1 MGRDRELSE
10 FSKIDRTVSAAHRLL
25 FVRFRVP
32 SLALAVAVYAAG
44 ILLSGD
50 ALAVSANYYVLIPAI
65 AAAITFGFW
74 GGLVAGA
81 LGLPGNLL
89 LFAILGHPEYS
100 PASKVIAELS
110 GIILGASLGY
120 LSDLYG
126 KLQAEIARRMRTEAS
141 LMLALEDK
149 DILLQEVNHRVRNNL
164 NVIKSLI
171 GLQSSRSGD
180 PAFISASRQL
190 QQRVFAIA
198 LVQEQLYGK
207 DGLSRLR
214 PSEYLPQLVANLV
227 KGHGSDASVA
237 FDIRDE
243 DESLSLDQATP
254 LGLIVSEV
262 ITNSLKYAFDG
273 VARPEI
279 RVAFRREG
287 GSWLLSLGDNGPG
300 FAYPRGQGS
309 GLGLKLVETLCRQVG
324 GTCRFAKEGGAFS
337 AWSCPRRSRAP
348 AAAARARRR
357 RTGTARLSRS
367 PSSKAAVL

>member
-50 ALAVSANYYVLIPAI
+50 ALAANYYVLSPAI

-324 GTCRFAKEGGAFS
+324 GTCRFAKEGGAFFS
-337 AWSCPRRSRAP
+337 VELPAP
-348 AAAARARRR
+348 IQSARRR
-357 RTGTARLSRS
+357 GKGSAEKDRNR
-367 PSSKAAVL
+367 AAQSIPLQ